1 MSKVPGARKGW
12 VHLRNTETTDWSY
25 REEEKA
31 CKIRLGIGK
40 GQKVQSF
47 VNHVNLIVS
56 KFIVKLATFRKCIVK
71 GQEQKLGDGARL
83 LVLDS
88 WIPSRR

>member
-1 MSKVPGARKGW
+1 MQDKTWHRQGSEGSE
-12 VHLRNTETTDWSY
+12 L
-25 REEEKA
+25 
-31 CKIRLGIGK
+31 CKPC
-40 GQKVQSF
+40 
-47 VNHVNLIVS
+47 NLIVP